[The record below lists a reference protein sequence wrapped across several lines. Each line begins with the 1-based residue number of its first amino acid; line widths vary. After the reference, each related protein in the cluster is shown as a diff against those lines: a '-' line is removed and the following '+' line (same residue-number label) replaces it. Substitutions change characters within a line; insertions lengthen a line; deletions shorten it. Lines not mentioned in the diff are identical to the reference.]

1 MKKVPPP
8 RLPAASPAVG
18 LCPPRSPRRLGTPVG
33 RVTVL
38 DSLLA
43 FVVFSRMRGQVPLP
57 SRKPPFGG
65 IHPYTTEGAP
75 GLYVRQADSSAVRGA
90 FPWNLEPGFHHPTP
104 HGGLK
109 CWPSGSA
116 SEIACLF
123 QTFCVSL
130 ERRFDTPCK
139 GRSVVIT
146 GKAALFSTS
155 EDKDTEILP

>member
-1 MKKVPPP
+1 MKKVSSLASP
-8 RLPAASPAVG
+8 RRIPAVG

-65 IHPYTTEGAP
+65 IHPYTTEGSP
-75 GLYVRQADSSAVRGA
+75 GLYVRLADSSAVRG
-90 FPWNLEPGFHHPTP
+90 FSVESRTRIPSPHPTRRP
-104 HGGLK
+104 ENR
-109 CWPSGSA
+109 PSGSA

-130 ERRFDTPCK
+130 ERRFDTPYK

-146 GKAALFSTS
+146 GKAVCFQ
-155 EDKDTEILP
+155 LPRTKVE